1 MSNVQKLFF
10 VLSLFPLLMIRC
22 GGAHAESRIFDE
34 VIGVGE
40 NGGVERIAIKTPK
53 VVLSKSEIYHFEIL
67 NVYLY
72 DISDLNGDLFSMR
85 IQKGGSVHP
94 SAEGLRDIPF
104 LPERDQN
111 GQICYKAVYLPDW
124 NEEDGQYEI
133 QIYYGDRVCSFH
145 DTLTFILKRRVPPGI
160 KKGFCVVDLEMN
172 PSIRERKFESP
183 GGEQTD
189 YRALLEWAQYMQAD
203 AVWILA
209 GETTGFQL
217 RTKRAHH
224 WDAGPLENLYLLKK
238 KAGRYGVA
246 IGAYIMSFY
255 VPGTHG
261 VPGRYE
267 PGIGY
272 NSEKDYLY
280 RSKHIS
286 LFSEQRIQ
294 DIIELA
300 SAFEKDPEIAF
311 IGLDFIR
318 TGRADGYELAPAVV
332 KDTNIRVP
340 PGWDVLSTD
349 EKIRWFAKKIEVERD
364 PLILEKW
371 RWWRAHR
378 VAEIVQR
385 VIKEAQ
391 ITKPLWV
398 YTLGWNHGKE
408 HGQDP
413 VMFFDAGVTID
424 AVMLYEAN
432 SDQFKRLLQ
441 HWKNYLKEGQGNI
454 IVGNCIDQ
462 NLLDSQYNNPP
473 DELMRR
479 NIEGY
484 RNIKNN
490 GFASGLFLH
499 DLARGLWGRRGGHTL
514 HEYANAF
521 LSSVFSL
528 KKDLQVIDLRVDVE
542 VDEIIING
550 TERIEVLG
558 HIFLKNNGTEPIRK
572 IRLSSVGLQESD
584 TAVYFYETSSHIDSC
599 ELSTLN
605 TFESQRVDFNL
616 IRKAYSHFQE
626 EIGFKV
632 ELPDFNEYYIVRY
645 VKLDNI
651 QPNRS
656 GKYGS

>member
-1 MSNVQKLFF
+1 MSTFQKLFF
-10 VLSLFPLLMIRC
+10 ILFLFSLLMIRYESSR
-22 GGAHAESRIFDE
+22 AESRIFDE
-34 VIGVGE
+34 VVGVDE
-40 NGGVERIAIKTPK
+40 NGGVERIALKTPR
-53 VVLSKSEIYHFEIL
+53 VVLSKREIYHFEIL

-72 DISDLNGDLFSMR
+72 DISELNGDLFSMR
-85 IQKGGSVHP
+85 IYKDGSVHP
-94 SAEGLRDIPF
+94 SAGGICDIPF
-104 LPERDQN
+104 SPERDKN
-111 GQICYKAVYLPDW
+111 GQIVYRAVYLPDW

-133 QIYYGDRVCSFH
+133 QLYYGDRACSFY
-145 DTLTFILKRRVPPGI
+145 DTLTFILKRRVPPDI

-172 PSIRERKFESP
+172 GSIKERIFESP
-183 GGEQTD
+183 DGNRAD
-189 YRALLEWAQYMQAD
+189 YRALLQWAKYMQSD

-209 GETTGFQL
+209 GETTSFQPWT
-217 RTKRAHH
+217 RRSHH
-224 WDAGPLENLYLLKK
+224 WDAGPLQNLHLLKK
-238 KAGRYGVA
+238 EAHEYGLA

-255 VPGTHG
+255 VPGVHG

-267 PGIGY
+267 PAIGY
-272 NSEKDYLY
+272 NSEKEYLY
-280 RSKHIS
+280 KSKHIS
-286 LFSEQRIQ
+286 LFSETRIQ

-300 SAFEKDPEIAF
+300 SVFEKDPEIGF

-332 KDTNIRVP
+332 KDTNISVP
-340 PGWDVLSTD
+340 PGWEELSKD
-349 EKIRWFAKKIEVERD
+349 EKIKWFAMKIEVERD

-391 ITKPLWV
+391 ISKPLFV

-413 VMFFDAGVTID
+413 VMFFDAGVSID

-432 SDQFKRLLQ
+432 SEQFKRLLQ
-441 HWKNYLKEGQGNI
+441 HWKKYIKEGQGNI

-462 NLLDSQYNNPP
+462 NLLDSPYNSPP
-473 DELMRR
+473 DELLRR

-484 RNIKNN
+484 RNIINN

-499 DLARGLWGRRGGHTL
+499 DLARGFWGRRGGYSL
-514 HEYANAF
+514 HDYANAF

-558 HIFLKNNGTEPIRK
+558 HIYLKNNGTDPIRM
-572 IRLSSVGLQESD
+572 IRLSSVDLQEND
-584 TAVYFYETSSHIDSC
+584 AVVYFHESSSHINSF
-599 ELSTLN
+599 EIHTLN
-605 TFESQRVDFNL
+605 TFESRRVDFNL
-616 IRKAYSHFQE
+616 IRKAPSHFQNQ
-626 EIGFKV
+626 IGFKV
-632 ELPDFNEYYIVRY
+632 ELPYFKEHYMVRY
-645 VKLDNI
+645 MEFDTL
-651 QPNRS
+651 QLS
-656 GKYGS
+656 GADKYEL

>member
-1 MSNVQKLFF
+1 MPNFQKLFF
-10 VLSLFPLLMIRC
+10 ILFLFLLLNIRC
-22 GGAHAESRIFDE
+22 GGTRAESRIFDE

-40 NGGVERIAIKTPK
+40 NGGVERIAIKTPR
-53 VVLSKSEIYHFEIL
+53 VVLSKREIYHFEIL

-72 DISDLNGDLFSMR
+72 DISGLNGNLFYMR
-85 IQKGGSVHP
+85 IHKDGSVHP
-94 SAEGLRDIPF
+94 SAGGIRDIPF
-104 LPERDQN
+104 LLERDRN

-133 QIYYGDRVCSFH
+133 QLYYGDRVCSFY
-145 DTLTFILKRRVPPGI
+145 DTLTFILKRRVPPGV

-172 PSIRERKFESP
+172 GSIRGRTFESP
-183 GGEQTD
+183 YGEQTD
-189 YRALLEWAQYMQAD
+189 YRALLEWAQYMRTD
-203 AVWILA
+203 AVWVLA
-209 GETTGFQL
+209 GETTGFQPW
-217 RTKRAHH
+217 TKRSRH
-224 WDAGPLENLYLLKK
+224 WDAGPLENLHLLKK
-238 KAGRYGVA
+238 KADEYGVA

-255 VPGTHG
+255 VPGAHG

-280 RSKHIS
+280 KSKHIS
-286 LFSEQRIQ
+286 LSSEQRIQ

-300 SAFEKDPEIAF
+300 SAFEKDPEIGF
-311 IGLDFIR
+311 VGLDFIR
-318 TGRADGYELAPAVV
+318 TGRADGYELAPDVV

-340 PGWDVLSTD
+340 PGWDELPKD
-349 EKIRWFAKKIEVERD
+349 EKIKWFAMKIEVERD

-413 VMFFDAGVTID
+413 VMFFDAGVSID

-432 SDQFKRLLQ
+432 SEQFKRLLQ
-441 HWKNYLKEGQGNI
+441 HWKDYIHEGQGNI
-454 IVGNCIDQ
+454 IVGNCIDR
-462 NLLDSQYNNPP
+462 NLLDSQYNSPP
-473 DELMRR
+473 DELLRR

-484 RNIKNN
+484 RNIINN
-490 GFASGLFLH
+490 GFVSGLFLH
-499 DLARGLWGRRGGHTL
+499 DLARGFWGRRGGYTL

-528 KKDLQVIDLRVDVE
+528 KKDLQVIDLQVDVE
-542 VDEIIING
+542 VDEIIIKG

-558 HIFLKNNGTEPIRK
+558 HICLKNNGTEPIRR
-572 IRLSSVGLQESD
+572 IRLSSVGLEESD
-584 TAVYFYETSSHIDSC
+584 AVVYFYETYSHIDSC
-599 ELSTLN
+599 ELTTLN
-605 TFESQRVDFNL
+605 TFESQRVDFNI
-616 IRKAYSHFQE
+616 IRTACSNFQE
-626 EIGFKV
+626 KIGFKV
-632 ELPDFNEYYIVRY
+632 ELPDFNEYYIFRY
-645 VKLDNI
+645 VEFDTI
-651 QPNRS
+651 QLS
-656 GKYGS
+656 GADKYGS